1 MAKKTSRIAAGF
13 GRAWARFR
21 EESGATAI
29 EYALIA
35 GLIGVA
41 LIGALGLIG
50 TNVGNLFNTVAT
62 EVADAAPAE
71 EE

>member
-1 MAKKTSRIAAGF
+1 MRRTKQRTGD
-13 GRAWARFR
+13 GRPWWARLAD
-21 EESGATAI
+21 ETGATAI

-62 EVADAAPAE
+62 EVADAAPE
-71 EE
+71 E

>member
-1 MAKKTSRIAAGF
+1 MRRRKQRAGE
-13 GRAWARFR
+13 RRPWWARLAD
-21 EESGATAI
+21 EAGATAI

-50 TNVGNLFNTVAT
+50 TNVGSLFNTVAT
-62 EVADAAPAE
+62 EVADAAPE
-71 EE
+71 E